1 MVTALILAGG
11 TDARFKMSIPK
22 QFVNVNNRPVIVYTL
37 EIFQKHPEIDEIIVT
52 CLDGWQEMVRVY
64 GKQFNITKL
73 KEILPGG
80 KDAQESTYHGLTLL
94 KERMG
99 QGDIVVVHD
108 AIRPLVSEEIITD
121 SIRMCRK
128 KGMGVAATY
137 IMDTIMH
144 SENGTEGYQSI
155 NRYQIMKVQTPQ
167 SFDFQYIYDLH
178 NKAIEKKCL
187 GAWDN
192 SSMLTNLGEK
202 VYFSEGSDL
211 NLKINTTEDVE
222 MFKALYRMKHPEE
235 KNDKP
240 MLAR

>member
-1 MVTALILAGG
+1 MNTELILAGG
-11 TDARFKMSIPK
+11 VDARFKMDIPK

-37 EIFQKHPEIDEIIVT
+37 EIFQNHPDIDEIIVT

-73 KEILPGG
+73 KEIIPGG
-80 KDAQESTYHGLTLL
+80 RDAQESTYHGLNAL
-94 KERMG
+94 KDRMG
-99 QGDIVVVHD
+99 QGDIVIVHD
-108 AIRPLVSEEIITD
+108 AIRPMVSEEIITN
-121 SIRMCRK
+121 SIQMCRK

-144 SENGTEGYQSI
+144 SGNGQEGYKSI

-167 SFDFQYIYDLH
+167 AFDFKLLWDLH
-178 NKAIEKKCL
+178 NKAVEEQCL

-192 SSMLTNLGEK
+192 SSMITNLGEK

-222 MFKALYRMKHPEE
+222 MFRALYRMKHPD
-235 KNDKP
+235 DKSE
-240 MLAR
+240 R